1 MSHPSGF
8 LSQLK
13 RPSIRIDLLCLS
25 KYFLLGY
32 LTTTRLPSLPSLS
45 FLFACFFFCKNDAV
59 EGGYSIP
66 PSVPSFVDVFFC
78 VGPPFAND
86 RVDVDDQ
93 VAVLLAQVLALS
105 HLCVCVCATLSPAIG
120 FRPTIAEENRVETD
134 WKKKQEDLEL
144 NFRLTD
150 VIAIIECGV
159 CGVCVRR
166 FPCRRLDCVES
177 TVDRSEQ
184 KLKIEIKKQKKN
196 RKKEEENRL
205 RSTGLAW

>member
-1 MSHPSGF
+1 M
-8 LSQLK
+8 
-13 RPSIRIDLLCLS
+13 
-25 KYFLLGY
+25 
-32 LTTTRLPSLPSLS
+32 
-45 FLFACFFFCKNDAV
+45 FFFCKNDAV

-184 KLKIEIKKQKKN
+184 KLKIEIKNKKKQ
-196 RKKEEENRL
+196 EERRREPAPFHR
-205 RSTGLAW
+205 TGLVKACRAAAALSPHLPCTGSCSSFSLSVFVLSFF